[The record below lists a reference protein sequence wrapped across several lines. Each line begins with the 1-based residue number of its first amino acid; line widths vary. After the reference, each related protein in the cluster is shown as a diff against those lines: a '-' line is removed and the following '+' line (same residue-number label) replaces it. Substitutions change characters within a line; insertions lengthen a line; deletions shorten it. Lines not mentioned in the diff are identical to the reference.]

1 MVELVRNRQICIY
14 NLEEKFLG
22 VLSEAQF
29 SWDPTGFLCE
39 SPGSYSQHWADLGSL
54 GIAHLKASTGPED
67 GHSDGMLWATETFHL
82 GQYAGVPLPVMKDY
96 TQEWIPC

>member
-1 MVELVRNRQICIY
+1 MI
-14 NLEEKFLG
+14 
-22 VLSEAQF
+22 
-29 SWDPTGFLCE
+29 
-39 SPGSYSQHWADLGSL
+39 DLGSL

-96 TQEWIPC
+96 TPLKSGYHVKSLYQRFSSNPSINIALRERLPNALMGLNCPEQRLSATWSRFS